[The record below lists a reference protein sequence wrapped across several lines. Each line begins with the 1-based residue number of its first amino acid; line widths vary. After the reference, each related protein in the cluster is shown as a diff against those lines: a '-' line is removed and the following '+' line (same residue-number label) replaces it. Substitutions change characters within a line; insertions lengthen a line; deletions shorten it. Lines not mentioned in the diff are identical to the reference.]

1 MITDFHTHILPK
13 VDDGSGSMKES
24 IAMLQMEA
32 KQGIGRVI
40 ATPHF
45 YAHHDTPERFLSRR
59 QAAYDRLLPEMD
71 KHDGLPE
78 LLLGAEVYFF
88 PGISE
93 SEILRELTVTGTQT
107 ILIEMPKAHWTDRMY
122 RELEDIRSKQGLTP
136 VVAHIDRYIAPFA
149 THGIPDKLAQLPVLV
164 QANAE
169 FFIKKSTRALAMKL
183 LKADKI
189 HLLGSDSHNMQS
201 RTPNLGDAI
210 QIIRNKLGDAPLERI
225 GEYEQDFL
233 QPI

>member
-1 MITDFHTHILPK
+1 MITDFHTHLLPN
-13 VDDGSGSMKES
+13 VDDGSHTLSES
-24 IAMLQMEA
+24 ITMLQMEA
-32 KQGIGRVI
+32 KQGIQRLI

-45 YAHHDTPERFLSRR
+45 YAHHDNPEQFLSRR
-59 QAAYDRLLPEMD
+59 QAAYRQLVSEME
-71 KHDGLPE
+71 KHDGLPK

-93 SEILRELTVTGTQT
+93 SEILHKLTIGETHT
-107 ILIEMPKAHWTDRMY
+107 ILIEMPMAHWTDGMY
-122 RELEDIRSKQGLTP
+122 RELEGIRSKQGLIP

-149 THGIPDKLAQLPVLV
+149 THGIPGKLAQLPVLV

-183 LKADKI
+183 LKADHI
-189 HLLGSDSHNMQS
+189 HLLGSDAHNMQS
-201 RTPNLGDAI
+201 RTPNLGEAI
-210 QIIRNKLGDAPLERI
+210 RIIRNKLGEYPLERI
-225 GEYEQDFL
+225 REYEQDFL